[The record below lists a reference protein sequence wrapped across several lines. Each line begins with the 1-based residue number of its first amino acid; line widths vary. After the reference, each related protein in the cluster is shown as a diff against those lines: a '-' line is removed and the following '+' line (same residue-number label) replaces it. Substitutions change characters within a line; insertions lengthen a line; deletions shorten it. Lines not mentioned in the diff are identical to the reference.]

1 MARTYDPSILPNA
14 SVTSEAWALAWV
26 RATLRDV
33 PNDAGVYP
41 EGSYTD
47 EEIRGALVLHSAT
60 APDGTRLYAPHVAA
74 AALVESDPRRVASFG
89 MAGLTGTLPNAR
101 EVAAAIIRNGMVIDA
116 MIAEAGGTPPR
127 PGRSR
132 VVPTLW

>member
-33 PNDAGVYP
+33 PNDAGVWP

-47 EEIRGALVLHSAT
+47 EEIRGALALYSVKGADDT
-60 APDGTRLYAPHVAA
+60 VLYAPHVVA
-74 AALVESDPRRVASFG
+74 AALVENDPRRVASFG

>member
-41 EGSYTD
+41 EGSYSD
-47 EEIRGALVLHSAT
+47 EEIKGALALHSAT